1 MTIYTPR
8 LEAAAKRIVTLHN
21 SDPNAAQIALLNLLF
36 RSVGGSIETN
46 LDSNC
51 NLEEMDNE
59 DWEHV
64 VTLLNDE
71 NEAYSCRLYI
81 FL

>member
-8 LEAAAKRIVTLHN
+8 LEAAAKIIVTLHN
-21 SDPNAAQIALLNLLF
+21 SDPNAAQISLLNLLF
-36 RSVGGSIETN
+36 RSIGGSIETT

-64 VTLLNDE
+64 VTLL
-71 NEAYSCRLYI
+71 
-81 FL
+81 